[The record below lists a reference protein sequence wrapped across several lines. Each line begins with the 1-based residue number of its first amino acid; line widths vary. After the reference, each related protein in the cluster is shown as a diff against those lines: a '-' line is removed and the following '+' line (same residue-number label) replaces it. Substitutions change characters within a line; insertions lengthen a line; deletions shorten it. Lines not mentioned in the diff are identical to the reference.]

1 MSSISTPNHEVTG
14 LMGRRNLTNI
24 PRDQLSLLE
33 ASDSWPGDR
42 KQQAHARAHVPD
54 HVLDSVKAA
63 YIAQRNASKKP
74 STSTKSSQPENSAS
88 SSALPNGNAARHAA
102 QSQVPPSPSP
112 EPERER
118 LISWS
123 PSPPRDLD
131 RDQAAVDSQIVRE
144 TPKAVPK
151 LVLNKTPSSMPPP
164 PHPTSVS
171 RPLANIEY
179 PSSGPEEDLEMEM
192 PQAQAYPDAPINR
205 TASRLQATVAS
216 PVSSG
221 RRPMDTPP
229 CAQGTQAIEPVI
241 PNTVAQQSTG
251 QREEGRENRSKRR
264 WQEINFSQDALE
276 NVPPTKSRLAPTKDF
291 NQEVIS
297 SNSTASSSVIPA
309 TNPAQVPVTS
319 SIEDNRG
326 NHEEK
331 PLSEDNPS
339 QIVLSQSQKQTP
351 RPYLPAKVYSPPD
364 IMNSHEK
371 PFEVF
376 CRAYPTYTEH
386 HTGSLYEFIK
396 ACSALDFIRIR
407 RALRDCMYDEFIR
420 EFPLFRYYVNN
431 TGDGEEPLPA
441 VEWFNISPGPPVF
454 GRMVV
459 TRENLGYI
467 LDTYPKEVML
477 AKQRL
482 DPTTLFRGSVFNFEE
497 ASVPAPMSAPATI
510 PTSARTPASAAQSP
524 ASAGKARGAITLENL
539 TKPLSTPSRAQSRA
553 IASLPS
559 TSLRRHRASSVA
571 SQALTE
577 RPLGSK
583 ALLPASSNERQ
594 ASSIAPFSSYANK
607 RHTIGGSMAPPPS
620 KRSRA
625 NSMAPTPSVAASTVS
640 GNPPRKSQYLESLS
654 SSHRDKAAS
663 RRSME
668 GRAQLKEYL
677 KQKSVARRGTST
689 AP

>member
-33 ASDSWPGDR
+33 SSDSWPGDR
-42 KQQAHARAHVPD
+42 NQQPDARAHVPA

-63 YIAQRNASKKP
+63 YIAQRDASKKP

-112 EPERER
+112 ER
-118 LISWS
+118 LMSWS
-123 PSPPRDLD
+123 PSPPRDLA

-144 TPKAVPK
+144 TPKAAPK
-151 LVLNKTPSSMPPP
+151 SVLKKTPSSMPPP

-171 RPLANIEY
+171 RPLADIEY
-179 PSSGPEEDLEMEM
+179 PSSGPEEDLEMEL

-229 CAQGTQAIEPVI
+229 CAQGTQVIQPVI
-241 PNTVAQQSTG
+241 PNTVAQVSIG
-251 QREEGRENRSKRR
+251 QREEGPENRLKRH
-264 WQEINFSQDALE
+264 WQEINFSQDALKD
-276 NVPPTKSRLAPTKDF
+276 VPPPTKIRLAPTKDC

-297 SNSTASSSVIPA
+297 SNSTTSSSVISA
-309 TNPAQVPVTS
+309 TSPVQGPVTS

-326 NHEEK
+326 NHEEN
-331 PLSEDNPS
+331 PHSEDNTL
-339 QIVLSQSQKQTP
+339 QTVLSQSQKRTP
-351 RPYLPAKVYSPPD
+351 ASPPYLPTKFYSPPD
-364 IMNSHEK
+364 IMNSNEP

-376 CRAYPTYTEH
+376 CRAYPTYTEN

-396 ACSALDFIRIR
+396 ACSALDFIRLR

-420 EFPLFRYYVNN
+420 EFPKFRYYVNN
-431 TGDGEEPLPA
+431 PVEDEETLPA
-441 VEWFNISPGPPVF
+441 VEWFNTSPGPPRF
-454 GRMVV
+454 SRMVV
-459 TRENLGYI
+459 TRENLGFV
-467 LDTYPKEVML
+467 LDTYPKEVIL

-482 DPTTLFRGSVFNFEE
+482 DPNTLFRGSVFQFKEE
-497 ASVPAPMSAPATI
+497 SVPGPMSAPPTI
-510 PTSARTPASAAQSP
+510 PSSARTPASTAQSS
-524 ASAGKARGAITLENL
+524 ASARKARSATTLENL
-539 TKPLSTPSRAQSRA
+539 TKPLSTPSRAQSRP

-559 TSLRRHRASSVA
+559 TSLTRHSASSVV

-583 ALLPASSNERQ
+583 ALLHASSSGRQ

-640 GNPPRKSQYLESLS
+640 GKTPRKSQYLESLGTN
-654 SSHRDKAAS
+654 RDKAAS
-663 RRSME
+663 RRRSME
-668 GRAQLKEYL
+668 ERAQLKEYL
-677 KQKSVARRGTST
+677 KQKSIARRGTST
-689 AP
+689 AL